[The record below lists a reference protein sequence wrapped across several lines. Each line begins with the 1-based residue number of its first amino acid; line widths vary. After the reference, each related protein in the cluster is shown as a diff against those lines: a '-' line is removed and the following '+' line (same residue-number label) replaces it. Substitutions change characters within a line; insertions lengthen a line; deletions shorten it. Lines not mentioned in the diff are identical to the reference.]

1 MGAGCNIGVNCRI
14 VRSTVDHRVFRGM
27 ATVVVDY
34 KQLRLEAKEDKR
46 NRHITE
52 ALTGRRCPCKSDVIK
67 LLKGGIQK

>member
-1 MGAGCNIGVNCRI
+1 M
-14 VRSTVDHRVFRGM
+14 DHRESGRM
-27 ATVVVDY
+27 AAVVDY

-52 ALTGRRCPCKSDVIK
+52 VLMGKRCPCKNDVLK